1 MSGVT
6 EISSPSQLSTLL
18 SSSRVVVVNC
28 RQTRISNGT
37 NIQC

>member
-6 EISSPSQLSTLL
+6 EISSPPQLSALL

-28 RQTRISNGT
+28 KQMRI
-37 NIQC
+37 